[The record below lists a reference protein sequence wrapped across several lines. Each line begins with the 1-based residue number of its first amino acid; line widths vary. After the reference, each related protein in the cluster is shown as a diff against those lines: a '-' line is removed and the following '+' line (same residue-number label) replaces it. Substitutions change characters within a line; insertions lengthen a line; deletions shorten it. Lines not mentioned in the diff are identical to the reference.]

1 MPELFCA
8 AGVEL
13 AQHELVQ
20 HRGLEQRLFVAK
32 SFPEEDEGHDGLAA
46 RVLNRLH
53 VSVNEKEA
61 DTEGNIPPVG
71 IIYMEQGNISCNLP
85 AGRELGP
92 IFRDFDKMQQYIRES
107 INPKKES

>member
-1 MPELFCA
+1 MNITNITVTKTAEEKTENAAYVLEYSIVNDEL
-8 AGVEL
+8 
-13 AQHELVQ
+13 
-20 HRGLEQRLFVAK
+20 
-32 SFPEEDEGHDGLAA
+32 S
-46 RVLNRLH
+46 RLH

-92 IFRDFDKMQQYIRES
+92 IFLDFDKMQQYIRES

>member
-1 MPELFCA
+1 MNITNITVTKTA
-8 AGVEL
+8 
-13 AQHELVQ
+13 
-20 HRGLEQRLFVAK
+20 
-32 SFPEEDEGHDGLAA
+32 EEKTENASY
-46 RVLNRLH
+46 VL
-53 VSVNEKEA
+53 EKEA